1 MGLGTWL
8 LIEREAKVDL
18 METLCVSLMEAF
30 NKVTSSIAATHMSII
45 LQRIIYTLF
54 FFQSAVQVHEFY
66 VS

>member
-18 METLCVSLMEAF
+18 IETLCVLLMEAF
-30 NKVTSSIAATHMSII
+30 NKVTSSISATDMSII
-45 LQRIIYTLF
+45 LQRIIYTLK

-66 VS
+66 VL

>member
-1 MGLGTWL
+1 MGLGTWP

-30 NKVTSSIAATHMSII
+30 NKVTSSIDATQMPII
-45 LQRIIYTLF
+45 LQRIIYALK